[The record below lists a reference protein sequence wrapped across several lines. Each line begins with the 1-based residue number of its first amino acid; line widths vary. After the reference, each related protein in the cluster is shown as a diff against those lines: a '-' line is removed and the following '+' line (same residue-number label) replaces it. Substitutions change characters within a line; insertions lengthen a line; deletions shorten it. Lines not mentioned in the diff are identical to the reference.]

1 MGPSHGEQN
10 TAEDPDGKWYTR
22 SELDCIPEQE
32 MKALRPL
39 LAGPRIDPGA
49 SEELSPLVG

>member
-1 MGPSHGEQN
+1 MGPRHGEQN

-22 SELDCIPEQE
+22 SELDCIPEQG